1 MGDVNLEIKLNN
13 IDERLIKV
21 EENGGSGGG
30 GDSYI
35 ESVSSD
41 FKVVNKKLS
50 LSDIIKTAITSI
62 SNKLNKPESAND
74 GDALVYDSD
83 SNEWLPK
90 QIESENYIN
99 DVSNDFNVID
109 KLLSLKDDIKNKIN
123 SIGDISLLGTVD
135 KTDIVSAINSLT
147 VGGVNNG
154 IYTEDEI
161 IIGQWI
167 DNKPIYRKTVIITT
181 NSTNYTV
188 NARTI
193 LSPDIDKLISR
204 KGWCLVDN
212 GNVCAM
218 LPCYYGTGAFKDLW
232 MSINTKEIHIYSG
245 SQYTNSTVYAV
256 LDYTKTTD

>member
-21 EENGGSGGG
+21 EENGGSG
-30 GDSYI
+30 DSYI

-50 LSDIIKTAITSI
+50 LADIIKTAITSI

-154 IYTEDEI
+154 IYTGDEI
-161 IIGQWI
+161 IIGQWLG
-167 DNKPIYRKTVIITT
+167 KPLYRKILTVAGDISVKATTWTTIITDDNLSNIELIRADIVRVT
-181 NSTNYTV
+181 DNTIIKTPSSRIYNNSFQIYNMAV
-188 NARTI
+188 LNIPA
-193 LSPDIDKLISR
+193 
-204 KGWCLVDN
+204 
-212 GNVCAM
+212 
-218 LPCYYGTGAFKDLW
+218 
-232 MSINTKEIHIYSG
+232 NTKIIIE
-245 SQYTNSTVYAV
+245 
-256 LDYTKTTD
+256 YTKSTD